1 MLFAATLRDYF
12 AKFGKVDQVQV
23 MYNRETNK
31 SRGFGFV
38 TFESEE
44 TVESVLR
51 EKRMHEIDNKSVR
64 AQLILLFM
72 HAPRVLQA
80 HFPLFF
86 DEKVIVPFFRT
97 TIFAALLAFTLFI
110 ALASVPHR

>member
-1 MLFAATLRDYF
+1 MFSGANLVARMPSTATLREYF

-44 TVESVLR
+44 TVESVLK

-64 AQLILLFM
+64 IKTILLCIY
-72 HAPRVLQA
+72 APR
-80 HFPLFF
+80 
-86 DEKVIVPFFRT
+86 
-97 TIFAALLAFTLFI
+97 LL
-110 ALASVPHR
+110 